1 MLFRAKFEFSAA
13 LPPLLGRIVD
23 EGEPGGRG
31 GGEPQQIKSCLFFAR
46 KGQNTH
52 PSAGALPSPTRAA
65 GFRSRTKFTPLRR
78 LSLTNSIPHTFAKP
92 QLCTQLWAVNESC
105 PPGAPE
111 AGRETGV
118 RPQPRGEE
126 AIGV

>member
-31 GGEPQQIKSCLFFAR
+31 GGEPQQIKSCLFFAH

-52 PSAGALPSPTRAA
+52 PSAGALPSPTA
-65 GFRSRTKFTPLRR
+65 PLV
-78 LSLTNSIPHTFAKP
+78 LDLGQSSLTSEGSP
-92 QLCTQLWAVNESC
+92 
-105 PPGAPE
+105 
-111 AGRETGV
+111 
-118 RPQPRGEE
+118 
-126 AIGV
+126 